1 MALPAPDTRRS
12 MGASRFHWD
21 LGRLNLERAPKHSP
35 SALQR
40 PRSRLTKHGRGTRP
54 CRDEAQAVHGESGAR
69 AGAEGKRTY
78 SFSCGQM
85 LRRSLEQME
94 RSPASG
100 RRALRASPLG
110 LGPAAPHSS
119 ASRAL
124 ARIASQGT
132 ARETAPEAGSACA
145 GRSWAGSPS
154 GSRATVSGV
163 DALSDSRPSPRG
175 SVANSVAAPPPPPE
189 VRPHIGRHARSFRKA
204 GVARRQRGPL
214 RVVQPR
220 RLRGPIA
227 GASLHAKALATSDYA
242 GRSIDAKRTTRSRS
256 PRRSAAEDWRPR
268 SWCTAAARPRTF
280 RASARRERSWATG
293 RYGACASACPRLLA
307 SKCGCPR
314 LRRGCAT

>member
-1 MALPAPDTRRS
+1 
-12 MGASRFHWD
+12 MGASRFRWD
-21 LGRLNLERAPKHSP
+21 LGRLNLERAPKHSA

-40 PRSRLTKHGRGTRP
+40 PRSRLTKHGRCTRP

-163 DALSDSRPSPRG
+163 DALSDSRPSPPGLRRQVRRG
-175 SVANSVAAPPPPPE
+175 ATPTPRSSPTYW
-189 VRPHIGRHARSFRKA
+189 RHARSFRKA
-204 GVARRQRGPL
+204 GASSAPARTTACRPL
-214 RVVQPR
+214 RKRGGLPR
-220 RLRGPIA
+220 RH
-227 GASLHAKALATSDYA
+227 SH
-242 GRSIDAKRTTRSRS
+242 SIGE
-256 PRRSAAEDWRPR
+256 RR
-268 SWCTAAARPRTF
+268 
-280 RASARRERSWATG
+280 
-293 RYGACASACPRLLA
+293 
-307 SKCGCPR
+307 CG
-314 LRRGCAT
+314 G